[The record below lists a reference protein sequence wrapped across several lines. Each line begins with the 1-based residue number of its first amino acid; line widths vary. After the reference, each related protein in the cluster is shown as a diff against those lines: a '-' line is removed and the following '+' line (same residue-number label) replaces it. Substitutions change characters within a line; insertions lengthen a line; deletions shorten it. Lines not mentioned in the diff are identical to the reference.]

1 MKPSPPPQ
9 SSLVESTP
17 RNGLYTK
24 SKNDTTGDNSRN
36 RSLHHADSAPCK
48 PSTENDSVK
57 ELLKKILNVL
67 ETRVHS
73 EGEQSYEDKKEDEI
87 KKDWMLVA
95 AVIDRICAI
104 AFTIA
109 FIGGTVSFVA
119 VFVAHP

>member
-1 MKPSPPPQ
+1 MKPSPPPP
-9 SSLVESTP
+9 SSSVEPTP

-24 SKNDTTGDNSRN
+24 SESVTTGDNCRN

-67 ETRVHS
+67 ETRVNS
-73 EGEQSYEDKKEDEI
+73 EGEQSYEDKKEGEI